1 MVIAASIF
9 SQHYLS
15 VAIVGPRSPSM
26 PTSVRFTNTSHST
39 ATLEWRIP
47 LITYTPE
54 TYYIEYGISSTM
66 LDQRSVSTGSGGDL
80 TVMNQVYSVDLT
92 GLSSNTTY
100 YYRVVASNSFTST
113 SSSLG
118 TFVTVSLCK
127 DL

>member
-1 MVIAASIF
+1 
-9 SQHYLS
+9 
-15 VAIVGPRSPSM
+15 M
-26 PTSVRFTNTSHST
+26 PMSVRFTNTSHST

-54 TYYIEYGISSTM
+54 TYYIEYGISPTM
-66 LDQRSVSTGSGGDL
+66 LDQRSVSIGSGGDL

-100 YYRVVASNSFTST
+100 YYRVVASNIFTST

-118 TFVTVSLCK
+118 TFVTVSLRK
-127 DL
+127 DLL